1 MTMEFEKL
9 LRLMVEKGG
18 SDLFITA
25 GVPPSMK
32 VNGKIMPVSKTPMS
46 PEMTRE
52 TVHGVMNEQQRR
64 EFTENHECN
73 FAISARGIGRF
84 RVSAFYQRNLA
95 GMVLR
100 RIETNIPTIEELK
113 LPDVLKKLSMTK
125 RGLVLF
131 VGATGTGKSTSLAS
145 MIGYRNKNS
154 SGHIISIEDPIEF
167 IHQHQNCIVTQREVG
182 IDTSSFE
189 VALKNTLRQAPD
201 VILIGEIRTRETMDY
216 AVAFAETGHLCLATL
231 HANNANQA
239 LDRIINFF
247 PPDRHNQ
254 VWMDLSLNLKAI
266 VAQQLVPTPDGKG
279 RRAVIEVL
287 INTPLAADLIRKGEV
302 HELKSLMKRSTEL
315 GMQTFDQALYNLYV
329 QGEITYED
337 ALLHADSAN
346 DLRLLIKLGSE
357 TDGEH
362 LTSVS
367 QGLSLEVSDE
377 DPGPALPLSVRVRPP
392 ADALALPGGNALGLA
407 ITLRTGACATHQLR
421 NQHAFGQVPP
431 EPYRQ
436 VALQHAAVQSG
447 RIEGALV
454 IGLP

>member
-1 MTMEFEKL
+1 MEFEKL

-32 VNGKIMPVSKTPMS
+32 VNGKILPVNKTPMS

-52 TVHGVMNEQQRR
+52 TVHAVMNEQQRR

-100 RIETNIPTIEELK
+100 RIETNIPTLEDLK
-113 LPDVLKKLSMTK
+113 LPEVLKKLAMTK

-131 VGATGTGKSTSLAS
+131 VGATGTGKSTSLAA

-167 IHQHQNCIVTQREVG
+167 IHQHQSCIVTQREVG
-182 IDTSSFE
+182 IDTDSFD

-201 VILIGEIRTRETMDY
+201 VILIGEVRTRETMDY

-247 PPDRHNQ
+247 PADRQHQ

-266 VAQQLVPTPDGKG
+266 VAQQLIPTPDGKG

-302 HELKSLMKRSTEL
+302 HELKSLMKRSTDL

-337 ALLHADSAN
+337 ALAYADSSN
-346 DLRLLIKLGSE
+346 DLRLMIKLGSE

-367 QGLSLEVSDE
+367 QGLSLEISEE
-377 DPGPALPLSVRVRPP
+377 DPG
-392 ADALALPGGNALGLA
+392 
-407 ITLRTGACATHQLR
+407 LRFR
-421 NQHAFGQVPP
+421 
-431 EPYRQ
+431 
-436 VALQHAAVQSG
+436 
-447 RIEGALV
+447 
-454 IGLP
+454 